1 VNAVSVCGVGHCI
14 HFPFFTAICNHTFSD
29 VIEADAKYHLASGNV
44 V

>member
-1 VNAVSVCGVGHCI
+1 MGAVSVCGVGHCI

-29 VIEADAKYHLASGNV
+29 VIEAVAKYHLASGNV